1 MGERVGVRGDGVATF
16 GGGVFELGADQSGVD
31 AESLGGVVGKS
42 VAGDAA
48 RSVNQVWKDG
58 AARRASA

>member
-1 MGERVGVRGDGVATF
+1 VRSDGVATF

-48 RSVNQVWKDG
+48 GD
-58 AARRASA
+58 AADVRQEEV